1 MKYAIQLFDETTII
15 GSNSCSDFDLITEEG
30 RIYQFTG
37 SELATMV
44 EVEGT
49 ITHYFDEVWD
59 MIENRKQFAETV
71 LNNRCLEDVL
81 ADFGITSS
89 DEKVTVDEINK
100 VIKNVSLFG
109 CRSDEEY
116 DYFTSKQDAKE
127 IE

>member
-1 MKYAIQLFDETTII
+1 
-15 GSNSCSDFDLITEEG
+15 
-30 RIYQFTG
+30 
-37 SELATMV
+37 
-44 EVEGT
+44 
-49 ITHYFDEVWD
+49 

>member
-15 GSNSCSDFDLITEEG
+15 ENNCCPDFDLITEEG

-37 SELATMV
+37 SELANMV

-49 ITHYFDEVWD
+49 ITYYYDEIWD
-59 MIENRKQFAETV
+59 MIDGRKQFSECV
-71 LNNRCLEDVL
+71 LNDRCLEDVL

-89 DEKVTVDEINK
+89 DEKVTVDEINAI
-100 VIKNVSLFG
+100 IKNVSLFG

-116 DYFTSKQDAKE
+116 DFFQGKQDE
-127 IE
+127 